1 MFEREDASGQ
11 RVTRADLAIHLHDWT
26 DENSVGSAL
35 SANPAKPFEDGFGD
49 ENQPYSRYD
58 PPYQTKNARFD
69 SLDELYLVAGI
80 DDESMAAFGSRL
92 TVYPHKD
99 GLINVNT
106 LDPDELVRN
115 ARVMADPP
123 QQPKLSD
130 PLFGK
135 ELLKVVSL
143 RRQSGLIT
151 ITPKEFAG
159 IVQGFGVS
167 VKGIYLQDSAQGSA
181 FTDRS
186 LVYRIRA
193 TGSAGAVER
202 RVDAVVSFDPRQIGQ
217 ELADTGRLLH
227 WREE

>member
-1 MFEREDASGQ
+1 
-11 RVTRADLAIHLHDWT
+11 
-26 DENSVGSAL
+26 
-35 SANPAKPFEDGFGD
+35 
-49 ENQPYSRYD
+49 
-58 PPYQTKNARFD
+58 
-69 SLDELYLVAGI
+69 
-80 DDESMAAFGSRL
+80 MAAFGSRL

-106 LDPDELVRN
+106 LDSDELVRN

-123 QQPKLSD
+123 QQPKLAD
-130 PLFGK
+130 LLFGK

-143 RRQSGLIT
+143 RRQSGLFT
-151 ITPKEFAG
+151 ISPKEFAG

-167 VKGIYLQDSAQGSA
+167 VKGVYLQDSAQGSA

-202 RVDAVVSFDPRQIGQ
+202 QVDAVVSFDPRQNKEQ
-217 ELADTGRLLH
+217 ADIGRLLH